1 MRIIRR
7 PLVCLVVAASLFGA
21 SIALAAALDEVS
33 RLFRAGRYDQARA
46 LSPAEL
52 SSGRQG
58 EAVLW
63 GLQLADKPR
72 EALRLATEL
81 AQDGHLPLAVRVRAA
96 LDAATVALAQDRPDA
111 ALEFLRPLI
120 DDHRERVLIPSEVF
134 LLAGTAARSLRMH
147 AEARRYLEL
156 ATAADPAYGAAQY
169 QLGRIALDTGEF
181 KRAAEAFEA
190 ASVAADGA
198 DLMADAGRWQAL
210 RRLGRAAEAQS
221 VAQKVLRRA
230 PSSLAAMEIRAA
242 LYREGEKAP
251 EPMPPDLPVG
261 EEAAPSAPELTVEL
275 ARFGDRGAA
284 LIYVAQWQAVVQG
297 LEVIDAEAG
306 DYTVVAGRYVTREEA
321 ELAVEDLRNTSGLRG
336 RVVEREGR

>member
-1 MRIIRR
+1 
-7 PLVCLVVAASLFGA
+7 LN
-21 SIALAAALDEVS
+21 EVS
-33 RLFRAGRYDQARA
+33 RLFCAGRYDQARA
-46 LSPAEL
+46 LDPAGL

-58 EAVLW
+58 EAALW
-63 GLQLADKPR
+63 GLQLADRPR

-81 AQDGHLPLAVRVRAA
+81 ARDGHLPLPVRVRATI
-96 LDAATVALAQDRPDA
+96 DAATVALAQDRPDA

-120 DDHRERVLIPSEVF
+120 EDHRERVLVPSEVF

-147 AEARRYLEL
+147 AEARRYLEMT
-156 ATAADPAYGAAQY
+156 TAADPAYGPAQY

-221 VAQKVLRRA
+221 IARKILRRA

-251 EPMPPDLPVG
+251 APMPPDLPAA
-261 EEAAPSAPELTVEL
+261 EEAVSSAPALTVEL

-284 LIYVAQWQAVVQG
+284 LVYASQWQEVVQG
-297 LEVIDAEAG
+297 LEVVDEDAGGYA
-306 DYTVVAGRYVTREEA
+306 VVAGRFATREEA
-321 ELAVEDLRNTSGLRG
+321 EQAAEALRDTLDLRG